1 MTNVEL
7 AKSISSGFFAERE
20 TVKEA
25 FDYAFDIALATND
38 SPAVITAIM
47 VVANTIAKEIL
58 KNEANH
64 AV

>member
-7 AKSISSGFFAERE
+7 AKSISSNLFADRD

-25 FDYAFDIALATND
+25 IDYAMDIAIASNNP
-38 SPAVITAIM
+38 PAVITAIM

-58 KNEANH
+58 KNEGK
-64 AV
+64 